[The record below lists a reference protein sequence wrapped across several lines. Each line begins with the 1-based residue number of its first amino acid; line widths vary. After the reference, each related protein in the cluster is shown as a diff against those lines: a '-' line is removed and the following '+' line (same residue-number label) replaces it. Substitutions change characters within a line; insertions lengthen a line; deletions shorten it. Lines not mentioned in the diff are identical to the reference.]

1 MAELEVDQ
9 SHLPR
14 VEEVRQNFAVLED
27 GVLAHS
33 LQEQEIEQFYTTN
46 VQKNQLVQ
54 NDIRVAK
61 RLQDEEEEQR
71 AQYSALLRQTSRQME
86 ERDFEYASVIQ
97 EEIRRRAEEARRREM
112 DDEVNTKTHQSRSV
126 VVVVIKLH
134 SEGFRPEKTHDLSP
148 IDSEAQYSPLSSRG
162 RRSTSDRSSAQCHS
176 PRAGSRRGQ
185 RTNAGH
191 SFRNLRDE
199 GLLNEESD
207 ESDESDS
214 VFSELHVGSRTVPP
228 QRKPRDRDYRRVI
241 SHTSVS
247 EHDNGCETERHNENG
262 HAERRRERSRFME
275 RDYRESR
282 NRDIQTEL
290 AEVRERRCKR
300 TESARLPDR
309 RTESFRDSA
318 KTWAYKDNPDKH
330 VRFRDESRK
339 SEKGENGSREVWE
352 MLGQVL
358 RERGVPVRMG
368 SNGAPLQIGAAQ
380 RRERR
385 GSGGL
390 YGSEASCGDVQT
402 HHGRF
407 QRAAA
412 ARHSFHGDVRE
423 RRRRSFGGEQTQGRR
438 RDPVPPETDSGQ
450 RRRESG
456 SNGNGRGGRRG
467 KERKKYE
474 TSDERNANEHGIE
487 RTKSERRPEREER
500 ERRAPNRSQS
510 LRSRRTPL
518 AGNGRNCS
526 RLPSPKEPRDRTSL
540 ELGEL
545 QQVLH
550 DEELARKLQEEEEK
564 VQSRSPG
571 PSPRSSCP
579 DGDFAVAQVAQ
590 DEEIARYM
598 QKQEITW
605 KRRSRELDGPASWRE
620 HRAMMSQHDRRA
632 RDRQVPRERLDSE
645 GLPSPTE
652 EPPHS
657 PESPLQTASQIRNIA
672 EELDPTFPGRSSEN
686 LRGEQ
691 TGSCCSPLPQSGFQ
705 DEPTFIPPTKRQAEK
720 SVRPKSKE
728 KRENCKQQ

>member
-86 ERDFEYASVIQ
+86 ERDFEYARVIQ

-112 DDEVNTKTHQSRSV
+112 DDEELAKQIQEEEEERLRRSREAGS
-126 VVVVIKLH
+126 
-134 SEGFRPEKTHDLSP
+134 S
-148 IDSEAQYSPLSSRG
+148 DSEEQYSPLSSRG

-241 SHTSVS
+241 THTSVS
-247 EHDNGCETERHNENG
+247 EHDNDHETERHNENG

-456 SNGNGRGGRRG
+456 SNGDGRGGRRG

-518 AGNGRNCS
+518 A
-526 RLPSPKEPRDRTSL
+526 ERDRTSL

-564 VQSRSPG
+564 VQSR
-571 PSPRSSCP
+571 
-579 DGDFAVAQVAQ
+579 
-590 DEEIARYM
+590 EIARYM